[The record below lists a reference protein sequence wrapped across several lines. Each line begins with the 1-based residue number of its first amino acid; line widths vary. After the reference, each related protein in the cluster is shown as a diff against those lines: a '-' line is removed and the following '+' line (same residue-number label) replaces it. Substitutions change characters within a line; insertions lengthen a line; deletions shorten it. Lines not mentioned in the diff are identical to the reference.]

1 MRVSVFLFSR
11 GCVYVCFMS
20 NYEIIFALAS
30 LFLGLIIRPWRKS
43 NKNSDGKL
51 SWFGVIGWALI
62 VVGGLLTVA
71 MFNLASGLLIAEMV
85 GYALIPIILLWLGY
99 ELFLFSRKYTIQQ
112 VLFGG
117 GILIIGVALSLLGI
131 SVNEQF
137 VLMCV
142 ILLMAC
148 LGVLLLM
155 HRFLK

>member
-1 MRVSVFLFSR
+1 
-11 GCVYVCFMS
+11 
-20 NYEIIFALAS
+20 
-30 LFLGLIIRPWRKS
+30 
-43 NKNSDGKL
+43 
-51 SWFGVIGWALI
+51 
-62 VVGGLLTVA
+62 